1 MRRILIIGFGNSLQG
16 DDGVGPA
23 VVARLAACPLPPG
36 VRVVEG
42 GTDSLRLPQLWEGEE
57 EVWVVDAVT
66 SGATPGTL
74 PRVGHEQLLQEPQ
87 HHASAHTLSLPES
100 LRWLELACPELASVR
115 YELWGIE
122 VAT

>member
-1 MRRILIIGFGNSLQG
+1 
-16 DDGVGPA
+16 
-23 VVARLAACPLPPG
+23 
-36 VRVVEG
+36 
-42 GTDSLRLPQLWEGEE
+42 
-57 EVWVVDAVT
+57 VDAVT

-122 VAT
+122 VATASCGEGLSPAVAAGVERLLAEMLRSLASR